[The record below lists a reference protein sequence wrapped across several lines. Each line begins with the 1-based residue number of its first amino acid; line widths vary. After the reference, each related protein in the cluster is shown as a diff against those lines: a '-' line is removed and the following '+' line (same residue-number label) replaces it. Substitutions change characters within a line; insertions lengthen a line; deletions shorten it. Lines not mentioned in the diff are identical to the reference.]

1 MAHATIEIEHTT
13 QASPEAVW
21 ALLADVTTWTD
32 WGEWD
37 AARLQ
42 REDPGGGPGVG
53 AVRELRL
60 QRTRSIERVT
70 AFEPPNRLAYTL
82 IGGNIP
88 VRDYRGEVAL
98 EPAPDGGTTIRWRS
112 TFKPKIPGTAGMV
125 ERKLRPFLQDTA
137 RRVGDA
143 ASSSPR

>member
-1 MAHATIEIEHTT
+1 MAHTTIEIEHATS
-13 QASPEAVW
+13 AAPEAVW

-42 REDPGGGPGVG
+42 REDATGGPGVG

-60 QRTRSIERVT
+60 DRTRSVEQVT
-70 AFEPPNRLAYTL
+70 VFEPPRRLAYAL
-82 IGGNIP
+82 VGGNIP
-88 VRDYRGEVAL
+88 VRDYRGEVTL
-98 EPAPDGGTTIRWRS
+98 EPAPGGGTTIRWRS
-112 TFKPKIPGTAGMV
+112 TFKAKVPGTAGMV
-125 ERKLRPFLQDTA
+125 ARKLRPFLQDTA

-143 ASSSPR
+143 AATG